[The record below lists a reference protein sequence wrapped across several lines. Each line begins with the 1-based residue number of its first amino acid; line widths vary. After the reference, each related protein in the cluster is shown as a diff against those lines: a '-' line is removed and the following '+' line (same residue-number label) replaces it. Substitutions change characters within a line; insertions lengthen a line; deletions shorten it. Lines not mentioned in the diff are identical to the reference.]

1 MYRVHT
7 CASHGDS
14 KLPSLPK
21 NQILPLGQSW
31 HHPLMNAY
39 FKALMRSYPGWKPT
53 HRTSQSPLGQVLT
66 PLEKLASSTCA
77 HLGPS
82 VGQTRTCPIPCP
94 LFPSPAS
101 ASPLLT
107 DPPSGGLP
115 PPTCPPPLTTHS
127 LPGQGLQSPLPA
139 RSQGRESLKCSKT
152 SGRGEKEPRGPG
164 DGGCRRA
171 GGGHANPP
179 ATGPAE
185 PPP

>member
-7 CASHGDS
+7 CASHRDS

-115 PPTCPPPLTTHS
+115 PNLPAAPHHPLPPRAGPPVPTPRQV
-127 LPGQGLQSPLPA
+127 PGQ
-139 RSQGRESLKCSKT
+139 RESLKCSKT

-164 DGGCRRA
+164 DRGCRRA